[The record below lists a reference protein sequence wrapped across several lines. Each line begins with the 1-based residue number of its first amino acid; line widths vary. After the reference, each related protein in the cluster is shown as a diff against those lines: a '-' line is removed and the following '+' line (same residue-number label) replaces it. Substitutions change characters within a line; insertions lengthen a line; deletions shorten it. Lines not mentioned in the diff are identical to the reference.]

1 MVWFSNGSQHDVW
14 CLRPML
20 GDSIIQVLIYVFD
33 ALMQALRTAMT
44 TFREHK
50 PSWEGLMKRGMSKDH
65 TWDHAAEQ
73 YEQIFEW
80 AFVDQPYV
88 M

>member
-1 MVWFSNGSQHDVW
+1 
-14 CLRPML
+14 
-20 GDSIIQVLIYVFD
+20 
-33 ALMQALRTAMT
+33 
-44 TFREHK
+44 
-50 PSWEGLMKRGMSKDH
+50 MKRGMSKDH
-65 TWDHAAEQ
+65 TWDNAAEQ